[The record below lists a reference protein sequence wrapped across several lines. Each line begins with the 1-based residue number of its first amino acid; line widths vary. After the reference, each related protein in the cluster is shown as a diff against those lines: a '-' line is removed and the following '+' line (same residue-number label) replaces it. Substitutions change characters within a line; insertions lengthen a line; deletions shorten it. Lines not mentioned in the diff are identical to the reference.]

1 MFKRFFILSVSLF
14 FLVESCFAQGSP
26 DAILKNLPASYVG
39 TYEWEG
45 DPDVWNVTV
54 AFSERSAGNNG
65 EVRLVGVEH
74 FVNRQDKNKKFD
86 SKVRAVINTRTLGF
100 DMSEVDETRK
110 DGFISMVYTGKISP
124 ELSNINATWTGS
136 QGKKVILKL
145 RASDR

>member
-1 MFKRFFILSVSLF
+1 MFRKFFILSISLF

-26 DAILKNLPASYVG
+26 DSIIKNLPASYVG

-45 DPDVWNVTV
+45 DPDIWNVTV
-54 AFSERSAGNNG
+54 SFSERSAGNNG

-74 FVNRQDKNKKFD
+74 FVNRQNRNKKFD
-86 SKVRAVINTRTLGF
+86 SKIRAVINARTLGF

-124 ELSNINATWTGS
+124 ELTSISATWTGS

-145 RASDR
+145 RASEH

>member
-14 FLVESCFAQGSP
+14 FVGESCFAQGSP

-54 AFSERSAGNNG
+54 SFSERSVGNNG

-74 FVNRQDKNKKFD
+74 FVNRKDNNKKFD
-86 SKVRAVINTRTLGF
+86 SKVRSVINARTLGF

-110 DGFISMVYTGKISP
+110 DGFISMVYTGKVSP
-124 ELSNINATWTGS
+124 ELTSISATWTGS
-136 QGKKVILKL
+136 QGKRVILKL
-145 RASDR
+145 RASEH